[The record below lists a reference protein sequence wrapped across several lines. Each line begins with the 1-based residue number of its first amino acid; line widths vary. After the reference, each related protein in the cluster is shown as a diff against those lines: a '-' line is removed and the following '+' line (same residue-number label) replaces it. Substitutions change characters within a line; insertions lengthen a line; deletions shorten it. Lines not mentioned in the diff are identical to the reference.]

1 MDLPKQKGK
10 EQTEHPEERQGAS
23 RRGVFIPELRATLR
37 RLEKNVDTRA
47 HARTERQIEIA
58 ANDEKEMRELL
69 SQIAVVAFVGPSGTG
84 KSTRAIRV
92 AKQNSIRLDR
102 KSVV

>member
-37 RLEKNVDTRA
+37 RLEKM
-47 HARTERQIEIA
+47 A
-58 ANDEKEMRELL
+58 AML
-69 SQIAVVAFVGPSGTG
+69 T
-84 KSTRAIRV
+84 
-92 AKQNSIRLDR
+92 
-102 KSVV
+102 SVQ

>member
-37 RLEKNVDTRA
+37 RLG
-47 HARTERQIEIA
+47 
-58 ANDEKEMRELL
+58 
-69 SQIAVVAFVGPSGTG
+69 VVTLVSLHL
-84 KSTRAIRV
+84 RV
-92 AKQNSIRLDR
+92 
-102 KSVV
+102 